1 MLEAYRQ
8 HQAARAAKG
17 LVAKPLDAGQVQ
29 KLTELLQHPPAG
41 EEAFLYDLFVNR
53 VPPGVDDA
61 AKVKADF
68 LTALAE
74 GKAVS
79 PLIGKEQA
87 ITLLGTML
95 GGYNIPPLIAA
106 LDNPELAS
114 AAVAA
119 LSHTLLIFDNFQLVE
134 TKAAAGNR
142 HAQQVMRAWAD
153 AEWFLK
159 RPAVAEKITV
169 SVFKVP
175 GETNTDDLSPAQD
188 VWSRPDI
195 PLHALTM
202 LKNPHEGIEPDQPGV
217 IGPLQKIAQL
227 KEKGFPLVY
236 VGDTVGTGSSRKSAA
251 NSVLWFMG
259 EDIPFVPNKRGGG
272 MVIGG
277 KIAPIFFNTMEDS
290 GALPIEADVS
300 QLNMG
305 DVIDVYPWQGEIRR
319 HDDNVLLA
327 NFTLKTDVL
336 LDEARAGGRIP
347 LIIGRALTAKARQ
360 ALNLPQ
366 SDVFRQAHAAQESS
380 RGFSLAQ
387 KIVGR
392 ACGVAGI
399 RPGTYCEPK
408 ITSIGSPD
416 TSGPM
421 TRDELKDLACLRF
434 SADLVMQSFCHT
446 AAYPKQVDVQTHQT
460 LADFMRERGG
470 VSLRPGDGVIHSWLN
485 RMVLPDTVG
494 TGGDSHTRF
503 PIGLSLPAG
512 SGLVAFAAATGV
524 MPLDMPESVRVRFH
538 GNMRP
543 GITLRDLVHAIPYYA
558 SKQGLLT
565 VEKKDKKN
573 IFSGRILEIEGL
585 EDLAVEQAFELTA
598 ATAERSAAGCSIKLN
613 SMPII
618 DSIKGNIVLLK
629 WLIAEGYGDRET
641 LERRILAMENWLD
654 DPQLLAADADA
665 EYAAT
670 IDIDLNDIHEPLLCA
685 PNDPDDVRPLSAVAG
700 HSIDEVFIGSCMTNI
715 GHFRAVGEVFS
726 AHKGQLPVRLWI
738 TPPTKMDANKLKDE
752 GWFSVF
758 GQRGARIEIPGC
770 SLCMGNQ
777 ARVADG
783 ATVVSTSTRNFPNR
797 LGAGANVYLAS
808 AELAAV
814 TARLGKLPQP
824 EEYFALTE
832 KIDKHIYH
840 YLQFDRLDSYVQK
853 VAEVIFQTHS

>member
-61 AKVKADF
+61 AKVKAAF

-106 LDNPELAS
+106 LDSPELAS

-360 ALNLPQ
+360 A
-366 SDVFRQAHAAQESS
+366 AS
-380 RGFSLAQ
+380 RWRKRSLA
-387 KIVGR
+387 VPAAWR
-392 ACGVAGI
+392 EFAL
-399 RPGTYCEPK
+399 EPTANRK
-408 ITSIGSPD
+408 SPP
-416 TSGPM
+416 S
-421 TRDELKDLACLRF
+421 
-434 SADLVMQSFCHT
+434 
-446 AAYPKQVDVQTHQT
+446 
-460 LADFMRERGG
+460 
-470 VSLRPGDGVIHSWLN
+470 
-485 RMVLPDTVG
+485 
-494 TGGDSHTRF
+494 
-503 PIGLSLPAG
+503 
-512 SGLVAFAAATGV
+512 
-524 MPLDMPESVRVRFH
+524 
-538 GNMRP
+538 
-543 GITLRDLVHAIPYYA
+543 
-558 SKQGLLT
+558 
-565 VEKKDKKN
+565 
-573 IFSGRILEIEGL
+573 
-585 EDLAVEQAFELTA
+585 
-598 ATAERSAAGCSIKLN
+598 
-613 SMPII
+613 
-618 DSIKGNIVLLK
+618 VLL
-629 WLIAEGYGDRET
+629 IPADR
-641 LERRILAMENWLD
+641 
-654 DPQLLAADADA
+654 
-665 EYAAT
+665 
-670 IDIDLNDIHEPLLCA
+670 
-685 PNDPDDVRPLSAVAG
+685 
-700 HSIDEVFIGSCMTNI
+700 
-715 GHFRAVGEVFS
+715 
-726 AHKGQLPVRLWI
+726 
-738 TPPTKMDANKLKDE
+738 
-752 GWFSVF
+752 
-758 GQRGARIEIPGC
+758 
-770 SLCMGNQ
+770 
-777 ARVADG
+777 
-783 ATVVSTSTRNFPNR
+783 
-797 LGAGANVYLAS
+797 
-808 AELAAV
+808 
-814 TARLGKLPQP
+814 
-824 EEYFALTE
+824 
-832 KIDKHIYH
+832 
-840 YLQFDRLDSYVQK
+840 
-853 VAEVIFQTHS
+853 